1 MSQENVEVVR
11 EMWAAYARGDFEASL
26 GAYAED
32 AVWDDTNYRPD
43 GAVHVGLEALVD
55 LVRTWREAWEWET
68 YKVEVEQLHETADGR
83 VAVVLC
89 ETGRGRGGGV
99 ELTNRWGLVGTV
111 HGGRITHTMVY
122 REPED
127 ALAAAAPREQQWS

>member
-1 MSQENVEVVR
+1 MSREKVELVR
-11 EMWAAYARGDFEASL
+11 EMWAAYVRRDFEASL

-43 GAVHVGLEALVD
+43 GAVHVGREALAD

-68 YKVEVEQLHETADGR
+68 YNVEVEQLHETADGR

-99 ELTNRWGLVGTV
+99 ELTNRWGLVVTVRGGTIV
-111 HGGRITHTMVY
+111 HTMVY
-122 REPED
+122 RAPEE
-127 ALAAAAPREQQWS
+127 ALEAAALRER